1 MATLEFSERQA
12 QQAASALPRW
22 SPRGHAVAVTPAQG
36 VVVIWT
42 ADMSEKLKEYERLNE
57 DIQVRARLKSDR
69 LNAGQKR

>member
-1 MATLEFSERQA
+1 M
-12 QQAASALPRW
+12 
-22 SPRGHAVAVTPAQG
+22 TPAQG